1 MLVKVQNFQ
10 SIKQTEVEV
19 KGLTVITG
27 ENSIG
32 KSALARAFNGV
43 FTNLRGNAHVRNGES
58 HSSVSVVFDDGN
70 EVQWDKGK
78 KVNKYLVNGKE
89 ISKVGSGVPDEVKDL
104 GVRSVE
110 VDGRE
115 LYPQIAKQFKSIFL
129 IDLPPSALSSAL
141 SDVDVIQQL
150 EKASA
155 HARSE
160 VRDIKSR
167 TKIKREDLETAQ
179 TNLQLYEDFDYSK
192 LEVYEREKDKKETV
206 DKTLQE
212 VEVLDRKK
220 RILSVAEN
228 ILSSIKDVELPT
240 PNFDKFSQIE
250 EAVRIKKRRV
260 KLQIATGMIEVGL
273 ERYHLPEVPKV
284 NNITQLEDLHKKRK
298 KLVVEILLLESIHK
312 LEEIEDFQDNLDLIK
327 SMEKRQKLQ
336 WGITLAEKEINKI
349 TKELKDVQNLI
360 LEEECPICLR
370 KGVDKCHD

>member
-179 TNLQLYEDFDYSK
+179 TNLQLYEGFDYSK

-206 DKTLQE
+206 DRTLQE

-228 ILSSIKDVELPT
+228 ILSSIKDVDLPT

-250 EAVRIKKRRV
+250 EAVRIKKRKV

-273 ERYHLPEVPKV
+273 ESYHLPELPKV

-312 LEEIEDFQDNLDLIK
+312 LEEIEVFQDNLDLIK
-327 SMEKRQKLQ
+327 RMEKRQKLQ

>member
-10 SIKQTEVEV
+10 SIKQAEVEV

-43 FTNLRGNAHVRNGES
+43 FTNLRGNAHVRNGET
-58 HSSVSVVFDDGN
+58 HSSVCVVFGDGN
-70 EVQWDKGK
+70 EVQWEKGK

-150 EKASA
+150 EKAST

-179 TNLQLYEDFDYSK
+179 TNLQLYEGFDYSK
-192 LEVYEREKDKKETV
+192 LEVYEREKDKKENAE
-206 DKTLQE
+206 KMLQE
-212 VEVLDRKK
+212 IEVLDRKK
-220 RILSVAEN
+220 RILSVAERF
-228 ILSSIKDVELPT
+228 LSPVRDVEIPT
-240 PNFDKFSQIE
+240 PNFDKFSQID
-250 EAVRIKKRRV
+250 EAVRIKKRKI
-260 KLQIATGMIEVGL
+260 KLQMATGMIEVGL
-273 ERYHLPEVPKV
+273 ESYHLPEVPKV
-284 NNITQLEDLHKKRK
+284 NDITQLEELLKKRK
-298 KLVVEILLLESIHK
+298 KVEVEILLLESVQK
-312 LEEIEDFQDNLDLIK
+312 LGEIEDYQDNSDLIK
-327 SMEKRQKLQ
+327 RMEKRQKLQ
-336 WGITLAEKEINKI
+336 WGIALAEKEINKI
-349 TKELKDVQNLI
+349 AKELKDIQNLI
-360 LEEECPICLR
+360 LEEECPMCLR